1 MRKHRNKKYTRRNAE
16 PGKLGP
22 VRTRREVDTAS
33 AFDRSSKSPSAKP
46 PPSVDQVDEASKESF
61 PCSDPPGYGHA

>member
-1 MRKHRNKKYTRRNAE
+1 MPRHRANRTRPNAE
-16 PGKLGP
+16 PLKRGSP
-22 VRTRREVDTAS
+22 QTRREADGVPPLG
-33 AFDRSSKSPSAKP
+33 RSPKPPKAKP